1 MNHIRNS
8 VTCGRTRLMMLSVA
22 LIFSAALMMAMSEL
36 GAKIAATALPQT
48 ELVEM
53 PQVIRDCIPNYAD
66 CMDMQVYKPCCRQH
80 HLEVGQVIPE
90 DFICFRFGVGM
101 CQPLSSVGKLDKY
114 AQLVKAA
121 NVRNVLELIE
131 QYHNDETAKET
142 TTDSQSDR
150 VPIERDD
157 GLTMPDGFTVE
168 PDAVQIEHD
177 YVPVGP
183 DDAPVKLFY

>member
-1 MNHIRNS
+1 
-8 VTCGRTRLMMLSVA
+8 MLGLA
-22 LIFSAALMMAMSEL
+22 LIGSGAASMMAMVKLGRL
-36 GAKIAATALPQT
+36 GAMMTAAAPLQT

-66 CMDMQVYKPCCRQH
+66 VSNSMVMEFYRPCCRQQQ
-80 HLEVGQVIPE
+80 LEVGQIIPE
-90 DFICFRFGVGM
+90 DFICFRFGEGM

-114 AQLVKAA
+114 AQLVKVA
-121 NVRNVLELIE
+121 NVGNVLELIE
-131 QYHNDETAKET
+131 QYHNDEIAKDET
-142 TTDSQSDR
+142 TTDSQSDL

-183 DDAPVKLFY
+183 EDAPVKLFY